1 MTPVNRDF
9 DDMLRRA
16 LHAAADR
23 IEPADDGLERIRR
36 RLNEPWLGRQVS
48 LMLTECADLGQLIV
62 IRLEPA
68 FTRLWS
74 ALAALGKSAGAS
86 FSRLGSRVP
95 ALAALGALLAPSR
108 RHGAAHRG
116 QSQRGWARLR
126 PTLAWLRPALAVA
139 SAVLIVVAGFY
150 GLAQLRETLVLTLF
164 PGSTTA
170 STGPGPASSGPSG
183 PGHSVTPSA
192 GGVAPASTRPGS
204 GSPSPKA
211 SCSGTSK
218 TTHSPTPSPSS
229 SPSDSTSPSASPSPQ
244 PTGNLNPTPTP
255 SSASS
260 PLPASSSAVLG
271 SADRFAGRA
280 AGGHCT
286 QPGPLAS
293 ASPSRRPA
301 AS

>member
-1 MTPVNRDF
+1 MTSVNRDF

-16 LHAAADR
+16 LHAAVDR
-23 IEPADDGLERIRR
+23 VEPADDGLERIRR

-74 ALAALGKSAGAS
+74 ALGRSAGVS

-95 ALAALGALLAPSR
+95 ALAALGAALAPSR

-116 QSQRGWARLR
+116 QPQGGWARLR

-164 PGSTTA
+164 PGSTSA
-170 STGPGPASSGPSG
+170 STGPSPASSGNSG
-183 PGHSVTPSA
+183 PAHPVTPSA

-218 TTHSPTPSPSS
+218 TTHSPTPSASS
-229 SPSDSTSPSASPSPQ
+229 SPSASTSPSASPSPQ
-244 PTGNLNPTPTP
+244 PTSDLNPTPTP

-271 SADRFAGRA
+271 SAESFAGRA
-280 AGGHCT
+280 VGGHCA
-286 QPGPLAS
+286 QPGPLTS
-293 ASPSRRPA
+293 ASPSQRPA